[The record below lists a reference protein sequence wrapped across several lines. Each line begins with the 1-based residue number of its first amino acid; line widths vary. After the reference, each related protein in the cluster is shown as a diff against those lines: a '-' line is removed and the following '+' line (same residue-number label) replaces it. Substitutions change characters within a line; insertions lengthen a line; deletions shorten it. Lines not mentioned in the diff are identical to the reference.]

1 MRRELKRVQNS
12 AGMTLVEVMLVMAIF
27 GIVSTMGIGFL
38 NSAMVHLNEQT
49 QGMEGN
55 SSIQWAL
62 HWLSRDLRF
71 GKNIR
76 IINENRVE
84 CEIMVCEEAGI
95 NSWKT
100 IAYYLTPDGTLQR
113 KENLD
118 IKPLASGIE
127 QFKITFGSKADS
139 AVKPIQI
146 RIKQAGHRRNSQP
159 FVEFQTEIIPR
170 GNIP

>member
-1 MRRELKRVQNS
+1 MRRVLKVVQTS
-12 AGMTLVEVMLVMAIF
+12 AGMTLVELMLVMAIF
-27 GIVSTMGIGFL
+27 GIVSTMGIGLL
-38 NSAMVHLNEQT
+38 NSAMVHLTEQT

-84 CEIMVCEEAGI
+84 CDVMVRDEYGV
-95 NSWKT
+95 NSWKA
-100 IAYYLTPDGTLQR
+100 IAYYLNPDGTLQR

-118 IKPLASGIE
+118 VKPLASGIE
-127 QFKITFGSKADS
+127 QFKISLRSTANS
-139 AVKPIQI
+139 AVKPVQI